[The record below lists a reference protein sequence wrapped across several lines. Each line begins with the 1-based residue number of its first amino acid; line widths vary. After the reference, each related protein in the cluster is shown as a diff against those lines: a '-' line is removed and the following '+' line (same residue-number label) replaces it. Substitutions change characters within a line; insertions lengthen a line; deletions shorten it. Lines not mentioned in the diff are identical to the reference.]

1 MALPFDDE
9 LLDLFVLMYVRHENE
24 KYCRFRQGLPLFL
37 LSLKQSPVRRYGSFL
52 LRSGLMGLLFW
63 YLYKTLNWR
72 DFASLVTSSR
82 GWWWLAAVGAY
93 GVVTLLSILRWHVLL
108 VARHAKMR
116 MERTAQLTMIGLF
129 ANTFLPGVMSGD
141 VVKIFY
147 ATREIPHIK
156 PTVVM
161 SVVMERILGL
171 VAMFLISTVLILVRY
186 RALTSETVTRY
197 AVYFYFL
204 VFGLILLAIALGAW
218 KGGKPF
224 LKFKWT
230 MPWRENLKEA
240 VQAYRFFLRHPLCFW
255 GGLSLSAAAHFCL
268 MFTFYFVSVAL
279 SMHLKFWDLAA
290 VLPLVGLVTLIPS
303 TPNSLGV
310 REIAFKHFLAFA
322 AMTQEASVA
331 LSLGG
336 FFVVLF
342 WNLLGGLVYLQ
353 FKSQPS
359 LVKKDIMDFE

>member
-1 MALPFDDE
+1 M
-9 LLDLFVLMYVRHENE
+9 
-24 KYCRFRQGLPLFL
+24 
-37 LSLKQSPVRRYGSFL
+37 RRYGSFL
-52 LRSGLMGLLFW
+52 LRLILMSLLFW
-63 YLYKTLNWR
+63 YLYKTLNWQ
-72 DFASLVTSSR
+72 DFAALVARSC
-82 GWWWLAAVGAY
+82 GWWWLAAVGVY
-93 GVVTLLSILRWHVLL
+93 GIVTLLSILRWHILL

-116 MERTAQLTMIGLF
+116 LERTAQLTMIGLF

-186 RALTSETVTRY
+186 RALTSEPVTRY
-197 AVYFYFL
+197 AVYFYFF
-204 VFGLILLAIALGAW
+204 VFGLILCAIALGLW
-218 KGGKPF
+218 KGQRV
-224 LKFKWT
+224 LRHFKKKL
-230 MPWRENLKEA
+230 PWQENLREA

-255 GGLSLSAAAHFCL
+255 GGLSLSAMAHFFL
-268 MFTFYFVSVAL
+268 MFAFYFVSLAL
-279 SMHLKFWDLAA
+279 DMHLKFWDLAA

-322 AMTQEASVA
+322 SMTQEASVA

-336 FFVVLF
+336 FFVILF

-353 FKSQPS
+353 FHAQPAPAKIVIPES
-359 LVKKDIMDFE
+359 EANRESRGIDTGFPLSRE